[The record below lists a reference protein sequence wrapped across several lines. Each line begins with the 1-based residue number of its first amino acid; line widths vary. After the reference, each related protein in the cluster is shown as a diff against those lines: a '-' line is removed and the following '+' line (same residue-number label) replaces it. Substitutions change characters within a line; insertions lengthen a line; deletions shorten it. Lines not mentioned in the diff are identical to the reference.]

1 MTIRERVLIVEGDP
15 ALKGFLEQA
24 VVAEGYEAQSVS
36 NGEDVA
42 RALAGRPFDL
52 VLSDI
57 ESPGKDRTELLQ
69 AIRARDLDVPIVMI
83 TDGPH
88 MENAFA
94 ALEYGATHYVTKPVD
109 LPRLHEVMRRALRAR
124 WFAQARRRLVEL
136 AGDSALQVGD
146 LAGLGER
153 FDRAL
158 AKAYMLCQPIVQ
170 WSTQSTFAYEALVR
184 SSEPTIAHPGAL
196 FDAADRLDRTIEI
209 GRRVRTLC
217 GEYVGRPPDALLF
230 VNVHTKDLMDTV
242 IYSRDTALARMANHV
257 VLEITERARLEV
269 IPDAA
274 GRISRLRSLG
284 FRLAIDDLGAGY
296 AGLTSFASL
305 EPNFMKLDRSLVEGI
320 HRSNTKMKLVGA
332 MINACR
338 ELGVQVVGEGIEA
351 ADERDALISLGCDL
365 LQGYLFARPEP
376 PFATPRF

>member
-1 MTIRERVLIVEGDP
+1 MATRERVLIVEDDP
-15 ALKGFLEQA
+15 ALKDILEQA
-24 VVAEGYEAQSVS
+24 VVAEGYEMQSAS
-36 NGEDVA
+36 SAAAA
-42 RALAGRPFDL
+42 RALDGRPFDL

-57 ESPGKDRTELLQ
+57 DLPDNDRTELLK

-88 MENAFA
+88 MQTAFA
-94 ALEYGATHYVTKPVD
+94 ALEYGATHYLTKPVD
-109 LPRLHEVMRRALRAR
+109 VPRLHEVMRRALRAR

-136 AGDSALQVGD
+136 AGDSALQVSD

-158 AKAYMLCQPIVQ
+158 SKAYMLCQPIVQ
-170 WSTQSTFAYEALVR
+170 WSNQSTFAYEALVR

-196 FDAADRLDRTIEI
+196 FDAADRLDRTLEI
-209 GRRVRTLC
+209 GRRVRALC

-230 VNVHTKDLMDTV
+230 VNVHTKDLMDNV
-242 IYSRDTALARMANHV
+242 IYSPDTALARMANHV

-269 IPDAA
+269 IPDAP
-274 GRISRLRSLG
+274 GRIARLRSMG
-284 FRLAIDDLGAGY
+284 FRIAIDDLGAGY

-320 HRSNTKMKLVGA
+320 HQSNTKMKLVGA

-338 ELGVQVVGEGIEA
+338 ELGVQVVGEGIETVA
-351 ADERDALISLGCDL
+351 ERDALISLGCDL

-376 PFATPRF
+376 PFTTPRF

>member
-1 MTIRERVLIVEGDP
+1 MATRERVLIVEDDP
-15 ALKGFLEQA
+15 ALKDILEQA
-24 VVAEGYEAQSVS
+24 VVAEGYEMQSAS
-36 NGEDVA
+36 SAAAA
-42 RALAGRPFDL
+42 RALDGRPFDL

-57 ESPGKDRTELLQ
+57 DLPDNDRTELLK

-88 MENAFA
+88 MQTAFA
-94 ALEYGATHYVTKPVD
+94 ALEYGATHYLTKPVD
-109 LPRLHEVMRRALRAR
+109 VPRLHEVMRRALRAR

-158 AKAYMLCQPIVQ
+158 SKAYMLCQPIVQ
-170 WSTQSTFAYEALVR
+170 WSNQSTFAYEALVR

-196 FDAADRLDRTIEI
+196 FDAADRLDRTLEI

-217 GEYVGRPPDALLF
+217 GEYVGRPPGALLF
-230 VNVHTKDLMDTV
+230 VNVHTKDLMDNV
-242 IYSRDTALARMANHV
+242 IYSPDTALARMANHV

-269 IPDAA
+269 IPDAP
-274 GRISRLRSLG
+274 GRIARLRSMG
-284 FRLAIDDLGAGY
+284 FRIAIDDLGAGY

-320 HRSNTKMKLVGA
+320 HQSNTKMKLVGA

-338 ELGVQVVGEGIEA
+338 ELGVQVVGEGIETVA
-351 ADERDALISLGCDL
+351 ERDALISLGCDL

-376 PFATPRF
+376 PFTTPRF